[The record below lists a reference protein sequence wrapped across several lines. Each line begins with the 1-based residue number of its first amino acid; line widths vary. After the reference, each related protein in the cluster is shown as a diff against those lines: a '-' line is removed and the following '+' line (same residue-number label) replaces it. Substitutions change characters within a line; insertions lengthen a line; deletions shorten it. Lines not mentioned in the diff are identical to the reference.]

1 MTIRKQFY
9 ILALILLA
17 IPVTCVIFVTTYR
30 YVKSPERY
38 MENGFKEIKDLD
50 LSEKDIKTVEDNLKL
65 LPPDIETAII
75 EDSGHILYSTMEEF
89 QADTTISKVET
100 WRYFND
106 TSSSYFYQFTALD
119 LELNKSTILISRI
132 DRDKK
137 KSAKKS
143 HLMTYLLIF
152 LFCIVCFCVM
162 FIALLSKNI
171 FDSIIIIKN
180 QTDQISNG
188 DINTPITRKGGSV
201 KLNEITSI
209 LQSLENMR
217 ISLLEVQNRKS
228 KFIMGISHDLRT
240 PVAII
245 KGYIEALK
253 DGVITDKKEIIQT
266 YDLIEGKTER
276 LETMINTLINYM
288 KLNDNDI
295 REQLIPSSIS
305 RLIIDF
311 SKEAEITGTIY
322 KRKVVSKIDLPV
334 DIEIPLDKNLVNRAF
349 ENIFSNAIRYT
360 EEGDQ
365 ITLISFI
372 DEENNIIFKI
382 QDDGIGIAKKDLDHI
397 FELFY
402 RGTNSRREEGMG
414 IGLSVVK
421 NIIDTHQW
429 KINVES
435 EKNKGTTFIIKI
447 PVKTK

>member
-1 MTIRKQFY
+1 
-9 ILALILLA
+9 
-17 IPVTCVIFVTTYR
+17 
-30 YVKSPERY
+30 
-38 MENGFKEIKDLD
+38 
-50 LSEKDIKTVEDNLKL
+50 
-65 LPPDIETAII
+65 
-75 EDSGHILYSTMEEF
+75 
-89 QADTTISKVET
+89 
-100 WRYFND
+100 
-106 TSSSYFYQFTALD
+106 
-119 LELNKSTILISRI
+119 
-132 DRDKK
+132 
-137 KSAKKS
+137 
-143 HLMTYLLIF
+143 
-152 LFCIVCFCVM
+152 
-162 FIALLSKNI
+162 
-171 FDSIIIIKN
+171 
-180 QTDQISNG
+180 
-188 DINTPITRKGGSV
+188 
-201 KLNEITSI
+201 
-209 LQSLENMR
+209 
-217 ISLLEVQNRKS
+217 
-228 KFIMGISHDLRT
+228 
-240 PVAII
+240 
-245 KGYIEALK
+245 
-253 DGVITDKKEIIQT
+253 
-266 YDLIEGKTER
+266 
-276 LETMINTLINYM
+276 MINTLINYM

-360 EEGDQ
+360 EEGNQ

-372 DEENNIIFKI
+372 DEENNIVFKI